1 MKTLAKKELKLIK
14 YIKNRYER
22 GFSVNLMIVGRART
36 GKSLYAL
43 YLMKMITDYMIENN
57 IDIESRMSMGLDLK
71 LFKEENKVIL
81 LDDIGA
87 EIYRG
92 FGEEYENKD
101 KLYKILLTSQMQH
114 FVLILTTNFVND
126 IEVIRRFL
134 DFVIEVR
141 RINLDGRDYLFVK
154 VWRIYQMNITGRVIA
169 KTVLRYKIPFDI
181 ILKFYKAHFEAIY
194 SEIKKKFVAKML
206 SEKTKPS
213 LL

>member
-141 RINLDGRDYLFVK
+141 RINLDGKDFLFVK

-169 KTVLRYKIPFDI
+169 KAVLKYKIPFNLV
-181 ILKFYKAHFEAIY
+181 LKFYKAHFEAIY
-194 SEIKKKFVAKML
+194 SEIKKKFVIKML
-206 SEKTKPS
+206 TEKTKPS